1 MPDVSGAGARA
12 VAARVRPHVRLI
24 AVMIAVILSGIL
36 LTLFITTRKTDLAE
50 GTREPASTQPGTAV
64 PTATLPAAAT
74 PSDVGPAYPPG
85 SLASLLRLAPDTLDD
100 DRTGLPIEATY
111 ADLDRWLAGQGI
123 DRDQVAD
130 NEMARQLEPL
140 GLPEVL
146 QARGLTAEWR
156 NVYGFDLR
164 QVDQVLAV
172 GHAPNQIL
180 IMPGRYDADTLYE
193 TWVESGYQAVEVE
206 ETTVW
211 SLAPGDRIDLSA
223 PASRPALGML
233 NTIVLLDDGTLVATA
248 RQSRMEA
255 ALRAVHG
262 RDDSLLDNDL
272 LRRAAVQPAVA
283 GSPCVVI
290 ASGHL
295 LQIPVRSEAGT
306 AFDGSSGGA
315 GTPIAPAP
323 EPAVDL
329 VVFSL
334 RPSDSG
340 EPADIAM
347 TMLYDD
353 PPDTAAGLRE
363 LLEAR
368 VATSEWSHRYRLV
381 SIQEIGGQGAM
392 IDIVFSPIGG
402 RRAILD
408 LIEHRDLDP
417 FTWTESE

>member
-1 MPDVSGAGARA
+1 VLG
-12 VAARVRPHVRLI
+12 
-24 AVMIAVILSGIL
+24 
-36 LTLFITTRKTDLAE
+36 
-50 GTREPASTQPGTAV
+50 
-64 PTATLPAAAT
+64 
-74 PSDVGPAYPPG
+74 
-85 SLASLLRLAPDTLDD
+85 D
-100 DRTGLPIEATY
+100 DRTGLPVEATY
-111 ADLDRWLAGQGI
+111 ADIDRWLAAQGV
-123 DRDQVAD
+123 DRDQVDDA
-130 NEMARQLEPL
+130 EMARLLEPL
-140 GLPEVL
+140 GLPEAL
-146 QARGLTAEWR
+146 QTRGLTAEWKDM
-156 NVYGFDLR
+156 YGFDLR

-248 RQSRMEA
+248 RQSRMEE
-255 ALRAVHG
+255 ALRAVQG
-262 RDDSLLDNDL
+262 RGTSLLGRDL
-272 LRRAAVQPAVA
+272 LRRAAVQPAIA
-283 GSPCVVI
+283 ASPCVVL

-295 LQIPVRSEAGT
+295 LQMPASIGTGDAPKTSAGT
-306 AFDGSSGGA
+306 G
-315 GTPIAPAP
+315 GTPAALPP
-323 EPAVDL
+323 GPAVDL

-334 RPSDSG
+334 RLADG
-340 EPADIAM
+340 GGPADIAM

-353 PPDTAAGLRE
+353 PPDAGLPA

-368 VATSEWSHRYRLV
+368 AAASDWAHRYRLV
-381 SIQEIGGQGAM
+381 SIKTMGDAGAM
-392 IDIVFSPIGG
+392 IDIVFSPIGD

-417 FTWTESE
+417 FTWIEPE